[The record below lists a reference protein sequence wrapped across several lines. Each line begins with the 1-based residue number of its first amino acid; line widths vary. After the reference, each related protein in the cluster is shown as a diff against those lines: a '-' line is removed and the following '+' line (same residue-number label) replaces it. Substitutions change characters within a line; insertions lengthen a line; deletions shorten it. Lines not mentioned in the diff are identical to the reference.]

1 MINLEL
7 RKGLKFFDKTKVF
20 VSVVIIAG
28 AILFLFQEE
37 IFKKKSVYYVDNAT
51 IRTMFQS
58 QLQKQILEE
67 KIKDKDQITNLVI
80 NFDNDLDEAILSI
93 TKKFN
98 VEIHASRAFY
108 SNAEKVDL
116 TSAILQNLEERGYVF
131 K

>member
-1 MINLEL
+1 MINLEVA
-7 RKGLKFFDKTKVF
+7 RGLKFFNKTKMF
-20 VSVVIIAG
+20 ISVVIVAG

-37 IFKKKSVYYVDNAT
+37 LFKKKSVYYVDNAT